1 MISNEPYLDNWET
14 GLSTDWLKRPAFS
27 CASKAGRI
35 APAKHTKMKVTI
47 YENILIYIVLN

>member
-47 YENILIYIVLN
+47 YENIMI